1 MNKELIKKYKAE
13 FDHWLNGGKVIS
25 KYTLIPTWSDCQ
37 SEDIWRITDEN
48 ISKVLIV
55 INDEYATY
63 RKALAEGKIVE
74 VATDHN
80 DIDGYI
86 WESMED
92 DEFHHFNI
100 DEIRIKPEE
109 PKFKVGDWVVN
120 RINEIGQ
127 ILQED
132 YKGKGLYK
140 ISNTHA
146 LKCEVGTSA
155 KDLTIW
161 KPKTGE
167 WCWVYD
173 DITKV
178 PVLRKFV
185 CFDNDF
191 NAPLKHIVENHDG
204 RSTLPFK
211 HIEPFIGVLPL
222 KIENTKKD

>member
-13 FDHWLNGGKVIS
+13 FDHWLNGGKLLS

-37 SEDIWRITDEN
+37 SEDIWRIPDEN

-86 WESMED
+86 WESIED
-92 DEFHHFNI
+92 DDFHYFNI
-100 DEIRIKPEE
+100 DEIRIKPED
-109 PKFKVGDWVVN
+109 PKFNVGDW
-120 RINEIGQ
+120 ITDGI
-127 ILQED
+127 
-132 YKGKGLYK
+132 
-140 ISNTHA
+140 
-146 LKCEVGTSA
+146 EVWQHKENCRV
-155 KDLTIW
+155 KDQSSWSLW

-204 RSTLPFK
+204 RSTLSFK
-211 HIEPFIGVLPL
+211 YIEPFIGVLPL
-222 KIENTKKD
+222 KIEKY

>member
-1 MNKELIKKYKAE
+1 MNKELIKTYFKE
-13 FDHWLNGGKVIS
+13 FEHWINGGKVLS
-25 KYTLIPTWSDCQ
+25 KYTLLPEWSDNQ
-37 SEDIWRITDEN
+37 TEDIWRIPSKD

-55 INDEYATY
+55 INDEYVEF
-63 RKALAEGKIVE
+63 RKAMAEGKTVQYQDYFSKE
-74 VATDHN
+74 WLDMKTDH
-80 DIDGYI
+80 
-86 WESMED
+86 
-92 DEFHHFNI
+92 FHGSSDKFY
-100 DEIRIKPEE
+100 EGVYRIKLDE
-109 PKFKVGDWVVN
+109 PKFQIGDW
-120 RINEIGQ
+120 ITDGI
-127 ILQED
+127 
-132 YKGKGLYK
+132 
-140 ISNTHA
+140 
-146 LKCEVGTSA
+146 EVWQHKENCKV
-155 KDLTIW
+155 KDQSSWSLW

-204 RSTLPFK
+204 SNTLPYK

>member
-1 MNKELIKKYKAE
+1 MNKKLIKDNKEA

-25 KYTLIPTWSDCQ
+25 KYTLIPTWSSCQ
-37 SEDIWRITDEN
+37 SEDIWRIPDKN

-63 RKALAEGKIVE
+63 RKALAEGKTIQYMNSNGEIKSLDEWDNIGWKQFKGCVE
-74 VATDHN
+74 N
-80 DIDGYI
+80 Y
-86 WESMED
+86 
-92 DEFHHFNI
+92 
-100 DEIRIKPEE
+100 RIKPEE
-109 PKFKVGDWVVN
+109 PKFKVGDWVRN

-161 KPKTGE
+161 VPKSGE
-167 WCWVYD
+167 LVILKDKNSIISIIKYNGETD
-173 DITKV
+173 
-178 PVLRKFV
+178 V
-185 CFDNDF
+185 C
-191 NAPLKHIVENHDG
+191 
-204 RSTLPFK
+204 
-211 HIEPFIGVLPL
+211 PFIGEITWLH
-222 KIENTKKD
+222 KKD

>member
-1 MNKELIKKYKAE
+1 MNKELIKKYKTE
-13 FDHWLNGGKVIS
+13 FDHWLNGGKLLS

-37 SEDIWRITDEN
+37 SEDIWRIPDEN

-86 WESMED
+86 WESIEED
-92 DEFHHFNI
+92 DFHYFNI
-100 DEIRIKPEE
+100 DEIRIKPEDH
-109 PKFKVGDWVVN
+109 KFKVGDW
-120 RINEIGQ
+120 ITDGIEIWQ
-127 ILQED
+127 HKE
-132 YKGKGLYK
+132 
-140 ISNTHA
+140 N
-146 LKCEVGTSA
+146 CRV
-155 KDLTIW
+155 KDQSSWSLW

-185 CFDNDF
+185 CFDNDV

-211 HIEPFIGVLPL
+211 YIEPFIGVLPL
-222 KIENTKKD
+222 KIEKY

>member
-1 MNKELIKKYKAE
+1 MNKELIKTYFKE
-13 FDHWLNGGKVIS
+13 FEHWINGGKVLS
-25 KYTLIPTWSDCQ
+25 KYTLLPEWSDNQ
-37 SEDIWRITDEN
+37 TEDIWRIPSKD

-55 INDEYATY
+55 INDEYVEF
-63 RKALAEGKIVE
+63 RKAMAEGKTVQYQDYFSKE
-74 VATDHN
+74 WLDMKTDH
-80 DIDGYI
+80 
-86 WESMED
+86 
-92 DEFHHFNI
+92 FHGSSDKFY
-100 DEIRIKPEE
+100 EGVYRIKLDE
-109 PKFKVGDWVVN
+109 PKFQIGDW
-120 RINEIGQ
+120 ITDGI
-127 ILQED
+127 
-132 YKGKGLYK
+132 
-140 ISNTHA
+140 
-146 LKCEVGTSA
+146 EVWQHKENCNV
-155 KDLTIW
+155 KDQSSWSLW

-204 RSTLPFK
+204 SSTLPYK

>member
-1 MNKELIKKYKAE
+1 MNKELIKTYFKE
-13 FDHWLNGGKVIS
+13 FEHWLNGGKVLS
-25 KYTLIPTWSDCQ
+25 KYTLLPEWSDNQ
-37 SEDIWRITDEN
+37 TEDIWRIPSKD

-55 INDEYATY
+55 INDEYVEF
-63 RKALAEGKIVE
+63 RKAMAEGKTVQYQDYFSKE
-74 VATDHN
+74 WLDMKTDH
-80 DIDGYI
+80 
-86 WESMED
+86 
-92 DEFHHFNI
+92 FHGSSDKFY
-100 DEIRIKPEE
+100 EGVYRIKLDK
-109 PKFKVGDWVVN
+109 PKFQIGDW
-120 RINEIGQ
+120 ITDGI
-127 ILQED
+127 
-132 YKGKGLYK
+132 
-140 ISNTHA
+140 
-146 LKCEVGTSA
+146 EVWQHKENCKV
-155 KDLTIW
+155 KDQSSWSLW

-204 RSTLPFK
+204 SSTLPYK

>member
-1 MNKELIKKYKAE
+1 MNKELIKTYFEE
-13 FDHWLNGGKVIS
+13 FKHWLNGGKVLS
-25 KYTLIPTWSDCQ
+25 KYTLLPEWSDNQ
-37 SEDIWRITDEN
+37 TEDIWRIPSKN

-55 INDEYATY
+55 INDEYVEF
-63 RKALAEGKIVE
+63 RKAMAEGKTVQYQDYFSKE
-74 VATDHN
+74 WLDMKTDH
-80 DIDGYI
+80 
-86 WESMED
+86 
-92 DEFHHFNI
+92 FHGSSDKFY
-100 DEIRIKPEE
+100 EGVYRIKLDE
-109 PKFKVGDWVVN
+109 PKFQIGDW
-120 RINEIGQ
+120 ITDGI
-127 ILQED
+127 
-132 YKGKGLYK
+132 
-140 ISNTHA
+140 
-146 LKCEVGTSA
+146 EVWQHKENCKV
-155 KDLTIW
+155 KDQSSWSLW

-204 RSTLPFK
+204 SNTLPYK